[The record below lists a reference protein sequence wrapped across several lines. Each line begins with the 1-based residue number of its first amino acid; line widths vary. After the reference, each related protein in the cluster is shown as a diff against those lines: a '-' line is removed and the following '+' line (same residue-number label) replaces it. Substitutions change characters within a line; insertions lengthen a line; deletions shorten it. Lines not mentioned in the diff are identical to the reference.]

1 VMGNKFKGED
11 YKREKKQLE
20 WEGKGWSGRR

>member
-1 VMGNKFKGED
+1 MGNKFKGED

-20 WEGKGWSGRR
+20 WEGKGWSGRG